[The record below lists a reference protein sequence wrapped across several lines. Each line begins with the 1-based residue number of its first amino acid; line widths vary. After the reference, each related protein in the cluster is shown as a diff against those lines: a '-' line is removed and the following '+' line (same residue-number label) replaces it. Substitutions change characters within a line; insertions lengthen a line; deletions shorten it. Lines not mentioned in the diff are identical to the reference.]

1 MSSSINSSHR
11 LCKLNRYNKQLPVLH
26 RRKLAQMEIS
36 LTYLRSLWVPQ
47 NTKTT
52 RNNYSK
58 ETTTFKKIL
67 IVGSNLSPMILLTL
81 LRSIRNNNSSKL
93 IVIALRLLTTQSSN
107 RSSSMR
113 SLKPLG
119 TLRIITKLI
128 MLKVDPLSFQ
138 IIALI

>member
-11 LCKLNRYNKQLPVLH
+11 LCNLNRYNKQLPVLH

-52 RNNYSK
+52 RNNYSQ
-58 ETTTFKKIL
+58 ETIFKKIL
-67 IVGSNLSPMILLTL
+67 TVGSNLSPMILPIL
-81 LRSIRNNNSSKL
+81 LQSIRNNKYSKL

-119 TLRIITKLI
+119 TLRIITI
-128 MLKVDPLSFQ
+128 LKVDPLSFQ